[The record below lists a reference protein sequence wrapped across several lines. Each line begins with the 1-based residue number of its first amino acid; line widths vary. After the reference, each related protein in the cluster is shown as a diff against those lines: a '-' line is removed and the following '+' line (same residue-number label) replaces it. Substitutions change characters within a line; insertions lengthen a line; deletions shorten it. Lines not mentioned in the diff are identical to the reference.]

1 MSWAEIAMCQSYAEE
16 VIRYSARNNLDLSC
30 PDAAML
36 AVVDYNCKGRSFKT
50 ASGGANLTAYLD
62 ITVDNIGFITER

>member
-1 MSWAEIAMCQSYAEE
+1 MSWDEMAMCQSYAEE
-16 VIRYSARNNLDLSC
+16 VAMYSARNNLNLSC

-36 AVVDYNCKGRSFKT
+36 AVVDYNCHGRSFKS

-62 ITVDNIGFITER
+62 VIVDNIGFITER